1 MLMVQWAV
9 KARNHPERK
18 STEVVTVSAGR
29 ENQVL
34 FGQLRSAQHILRARS
49 PDDCGVSLECDMR
62 NIQYVV
68 VMRVGYEYK
77 VRSLDMFVD
86 SRYVRRRDIIPTIQ
100 RARVSGRSGIRCSA
114 GRLWSKYSRNVR
126 INQDDGGPVADFPP
140 CRPQPPENDL
150 SALFAARRVL
160 SRKGAD
166 HCPSQS
172 NKRKRKFPHRKPP

>member
-9 KARNHPERK
+9 KARNHPEDNAP
-18 STEVVTVSAGR
+18 ELVIPAAAHG
-29 ENQVL
+29 NQLL
-34 FGQLRSAQHILRARS
+34 FGHLISAQHILRALR

-114 GRLWSKYSRNVR
+114 GRLWSQYSRNVR

-166 HCPSQS
+166 P
-172 NKRKRKFPHRKPP
+172 